1 MAIGT
6 MTFPLYI
13 KKMPDNMR
21 FTVTEVKGFNPP
33 NNGEWYYH
41 HVSSSDTKPK
51 ESSLLTRRLKSC
63 PATPFTV
70 DLNKR
75 EGFIGEFWLSPN
87 SIWQSGQGP
96 KFEVRFTI
104 EGTSPSG
111 VTSSRNGWL
120 TISTSEWGRVGRPDN
135 GLITFVFDGSAADNL
150 LFSTPVLTYLDDCNV
165 VVEWLK
171 DQSAVGMTITSD
183 KTMVK
188 QLCEYAIGGILTAH
202 EKAAGWVVGKVW

>member
-1 MAIGT
+1 MGIGT

-21 FTVTEVKGFNPP
+21 FTVTEVKGLNPP
-33 NNGEWYYH
+33 NNGEWYYWNN
-41 HVSSSDTKPK
+41 
-51 ESSLLTRRLKSC
+51 C

-70 DLNKR
+70 DLEKR
-75 EGFIGEFWLSPN
+75 EGFLGEFRLSPN
-87 SIWQSGQGP
+87 SVTQSGQGP

-104 EGTSPSG
+104 EGTSPTG

-120 TISTSEWGRVGRPDN
+120 TISTSEWGWFARPDN
-135 GLITFVFDGSAADNL
+135 GLITFVFDGSAAETL
-150 LFSTPVLTYLDDCNV
+150 LFNTPILAYLDDCNI

-171 DQSAVGMTITSD
+171 NESAVGMTVTSD
-183 KTMVK
+183 KTTIK

-202 EKAAGWVVGKVW
+202 EKAASWVVGKVW